1 MYFDDIGM
9 REKASSI
16 GFSYKSFEPPLN
28 ILIRLFSI
36 LRYSVVL
43 GTLYKILGEILL
55 DRDFPFAPGVFS
67 QISNTKAARAEN
79 FLDCEIIEL
88 ITGG

>member
-55 DRDFPFAPGVFS
+55 DSRLSVCAWCLQPD
-67 QISNTKAARAEN
+67 K
-79 FLDCEIIEL
+79 
-88 ITGG
+88 